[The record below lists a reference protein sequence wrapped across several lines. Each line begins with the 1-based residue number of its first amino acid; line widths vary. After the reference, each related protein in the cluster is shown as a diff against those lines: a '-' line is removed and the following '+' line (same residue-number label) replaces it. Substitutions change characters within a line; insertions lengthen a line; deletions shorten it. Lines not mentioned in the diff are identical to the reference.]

1 MTTIV
6 PLHLP
11 QKAHMQDSTN
21 LSTDLGLDL
30 SSDLSSNLSSYLF
43 TPSFSQQRMWLL
55 DQLEPASARYNIVT
69 ALSLRG
75 QLNLTALREAL
86 NQVVARHESL
96 RTVFQYEGEVLQQCC
111 LESLVIP
118 LEVVDQPS
126 LNTEQFLLQQYHQT
140 FNLQE
145 APLLRCR
152 VLPRADGEYVLA
164 LTMHHIISDAWSS
177 EILARELALCYHGQ
191 LTQTEVELP
200 ELSIQYADFAEWQRE
215 QAASGQDDASLAYW
229 QQQLQGVSP
238 IALPLDRPRP
248 ARMSYRGATQYFD
261 LPRATTDALAAQA
274 RAQGNTLFV
283 QLLTAFYVLLYRYTG
298 QTDLVVGTPVSG
310 RGRLEL
316 ENLIGFFVNTLALR
330 VDVQPD
336 ASFSQLLQQVRQVV
350 LDGQAQQHVGFERVL
365 QALNTERDLSHTPI
379 FQVMFAY
386 QETSS
391 EHWQFD
397 GMQVERLNLPADT
410 AKFDL
415 TLSLENLNGQLRCA
429 LEYSSDL
436 FDASTMQRFSEHFA
450 QLLAQIVASDL
461 KQGALND
468 YDFLGQTERQQ
479 LLSCWQQP
487 VAQFPVTACLHQA
500 FEQQA
505 ARTPNAIALRV
516 GEQSISYASLNA
528 RANRLARYLRCSL
541 GDAHAE
547 GVEARSSEN
556 KHTLIGICLPR
567 EDELVVAI
575 LAVLKAGCGYL
586 PIDPALSQERIAF
599 YVADSEVSLVLTN
612 AEFSPLF
619 GPAESALVDTVCVDS
634 ERGFMLAMAEDNLNL
649 PCSPEQLA
657 YVIYTSGS
665 TGTPKGVL
673 VPHSNVMRLF
683 HATDAWFGFGAQDVW
698 TLFHS
703 SAFDFSVWEIW
714 GALLHG
720 GRLVVVPFMVSRSPQ
735 AFYELVQ
742 NEKVTVL
749 NQTPSAFKLFSAV
762 DATMPQTDN
771 KLALRYVIFGGEALE
786 PSSLRT
792 WMKRYGEDAPQLIN
806 MYGITETTVHV
817 SYRRITLADA
827 QNHGASPI
835 GIAIP
840 DLRLFILDANLKLV
854 PIGVTGEIYVAGN
867 GVAEGYLR
875 RPELTKERFIAWPPA
890 LHQAT
895 GYHEAARLYK
905 TGDLARFLPDG
916 SIEYQGRAD
925 DQVKIRGF
933 RIELGEIE
941 AALRQAEEVREVCLS
956 TLRDKDAGADGG
968 QTRIVAYIV
977 AQPGVTPQ
985 IENLRAALKQKLPE
999 YMIPAHFVFLDALP
1013 LTNNG
1018 KIDRKA
1024 LPAPANLR
1032 PNMASEFVAP
1042 RNAQEKF
1049 LVEVWCKV
1057 LGLSEIGVLDNFFA
1071 LGGDSLRGV
1080 QAIGQA
1086 RALGLN
1092 LALVDLFAH
1101 QTIAS
1106 LASLAQKN
1114 QPTRVKAAQQPF
1126 SLISAEDR
1134 ALMPDSAIDAYPL
1147 SRMQGA
1153 MFYHM
1158 QLAPESNVY
1167 HCTGTSH
1174 IGLKRPFNEAAFRQ
1188 AVQETVARHDVLR
1201 TSFELS
1207 GYSQALQ
1214 VVHAHAVL
1222 PLEVEDL
1229 RGLDNAAQEQR
1240 IKDLLEQERNSP
1252 FNLSVPTLLRFFIQ
1266 LRGELSLQFT
1276 MTECHPV
1283 YDGWSYHTM
1292 IVEVF
1297 NRYAGI
1303 TGDGDFVEPPSLQV
1317 NYRDFVEMELAA
1329 VADPAHQQYWADKLA
1344 DCTILRLPRMQP
1356 QVETDHTVAPSLK
1369 AVRINLSEEV
1379 YAGLQALMHAAS
1391 VPMKSVLLAGHVKV
1405 MSLASGERD
1414 ILTGIPSNGRP
1425 EEVGGDA
1432 LYGLFLNTLPFRFA
1446 LQNGASWHET
1456 VQGVFANECEAMPF
1470 RRFPL
1475 AEIQRQFGRQAL
1487 LDEVLFNYM
1496 DFHVYEKLDSKLGF
1510 SVVDTLDSGE
1520 VNEGTNFTLNVHFQ
1534 HLTLSSQLKRKQIS
1548 IQIDYDA
1555 SKLTRQQVDELSGY
1569 YQAVFNAM
1577 ASNPQAS
1584 HHEQDF
1590 LPQSTRQSLLQDWSG
1605 AQRSAAHQ
1613 GASSLTALFAEQ
1625 VTKHAQATALTDG
1638 ERSYSYAQLNQASN
1652 QLARHLQ
1659 SLGLRAGQHVALHLA
1674 RSPEMI
1680 IAILAI
1686 VKAQAVYV
1694 PIDVEDPLERIAS
1707 IVQDSACQLIIS
1719 QERYAAHFPAQQGV
1733 LLLDR
1738 MSTQLAS
1745 LPADDL
1751 QDASA
1756 AAHAAAYIMY
1766 TSGSTGVPKGAVI
1779 PQAGIVRLVKQ
1790 PGFVDFE
1797 RNGRVLQLSSVSF
1810 DASTLEIWG
1819 ALLNGGCL
1827 ILYPNS
1833 LPSIPVLENLIAQQ
1847 RVETAFL
1854 TTTLLNTVVDEKPQ
1868 ILAPLR
1874 HVLSGGEAMSPSH
1887 ARKLLQAVPQL
1898 LLTNGYGPTE
1908 NTTFSTTYEVSLA
1921 DTEQSAG
1928 ISIGRAIAQTQT
1940 YVLDAFM
1947 NPVPVGTPGQL
1958 YVSGDGLA
1966 LGYLQREELTAASFV
1981 ANPFDS
1987 TGNAPRLY
1995 RTGDLVCYRADGNL
2009 QYLGRIDTQVKMRG
2023 FRIELGE
2030 IESALCRH
2038 PEVKQAA
2045 VRVLDI
2051 AGSKKIIG
2059 YVVANESLGEDTT
2072 ALKIFL
2078 SQQLPKYML
2087 PSQLILLPEMPL
2099 TRNGKLDSKRLPAPQ
2114 SLTSAQPSG
2123 VAIQPASAIELDIA
2137 KVWQQVLQL
2146 AQPSMDDNFFD
2157 LGGHSLSLARV
2168 HQQLRSLGYADLAI
2182 VDLLNYPTIRSLA
2195 QHLQQSRQSE
2205 NGAANQAEVA
2215 AQSEQKRLDGRRR
2228 LAQLQQQ
2235 KQRA

>member
-1 MTTIV
+1 
-6 PLHLP
+6 
-11 QKAHMQDSTN
+11 MQDSTN
-21 LSTDLGLDL
+21 VSTDLGAG
-30 SSDLSSNLSSYLF
+30 SSSYLF
-43 TPSFSQQRMWLL
+43 TPSFAQQRMWLL

-75 QLNLTALREAL
+75 RLNLAALEAAL

-96 RTVFQYEGEVLQQCC
+96 RTVFEYENGVLQQCC
-111 LESLVIP
+111 LESLEIA
-118 LEVVDQPS
+118 LEVLDGADLS
-126 LNTEQFLLQQYHQT
+126 SAEFLLQQYRQT
-140 FNLQE
+140 FNLQA

-152 VLPRADGEYVLA
+152 VLQCAPEEYVLA

-177 EILARELALCYHGQ
+177 EILARELALCYRAQ
-191 LTQTEVELP
+191 LTQTALELP

-215 QAASGQDDASLAYW
+215 QAASGQDEASLAYW
-229 QQQLQGVSP
+229 RQQLQGVSP
-238 IALPLDRPRP
+238 LALPLDKARP

-298 QTDLVVGTPVSG
+298 QTDLVVGAPVSG

-316 ENLIGFFVNTLALR
+316 ENLIGLFVNTIALR
-330 VDVQPD
+330 VDVQPQ
-336 ASFSQLLQQVRQVV
+336 ASFSQLAQQVRQVV
-350 LDGQAQQHVGFERVL
+350 LDGQAQQNVGFERVL
-365 QALNTERDLSHTPI
+365 QALNVERDLSHTPI

-386 QETSS
+386 QEASA
-391 EHWQFD
+391 EHWQFE
-397 GMQVERLNLPADT
+397 GMQVERVNVAADT

-436 FDASTMQRFSEHFA
+436 FKPETMQRFSEHFT
-450 QLLAQIVASDL
+450 QLLAQIAASDI
-461 KQGALND
+461 QQVRLNE
-468 YDFLGQTERQQ
+468 YEFLSQAERRQ
-479 LLSCWQQP
+479 LLSCWDQP
-487 VAQFPVTACLHQA
+487 LAHYPVSACLHQA

-505 ARTPNAIALRV
+505 ARTPDAIALRV

-528 RANRLARYLRCSL
+528 RANQLARYLRSAL
-541 GDAHAE
+541 EQSGTEPAGADENRHA
-547 GVEARSSEN
+547 
-556 KHTLIGICLPR
+556 LIGICLPR
-567 EDELVVAI
+567 EDDLVVAI

-586 PIDPALSQERIAF
+586 PIDPALSPERIAF
-599 YVADSEVSLVLTN
+599 YVTDSKLSLVLTN

-619 GPAESALVDTVCVDS
+619 GPAESALVSTVCVDS
-634 ERGFMLAMAEDNLNL
+634 ERAFMLAMAQDNLDL
-649 PCSPEQLA
+649 PCSPQQLA

-714 GALLHG
+714 GALLYG
-720 GRLVVVPFMVSRSPQ
+720 GRLVVVPYMVSRSPQ
-735 AFYELVQ
+735 AFYDLVQ
-742 NEKVTVL
+742 SEKVTVL

-762 DATMPQTDN
+762 DAAMPQNAD

-792 WMKRYGEDAPQLIN
+792 WMQRYGDAAPQLIN

-817 SYRRITLADA
+817 SYRRITRADA

-835 GIAIP
+835 GVAIP
-840 DLRLFILDANLKLV
+840 DLRLFILDANLKLA
-854 PIGVTGEIYVAGN
+854 PIGVTGEIYVAGS

-875 RPELTKERFIAWPPA
+875 RPELTQERFIAWPPA
-890 LHQAT
+890 LQQAA
-895 GYHEAARLYK
+895 GWHPAARLYK

-941 AALRQAEEVREVCLS
+941 AALRQVEEVREVCLS
-956 TLRDKDAGADGG
+956 TLRDQGAA
-968 QTRIVAYIV
+968 RIVAYIV
-977 AQPGVTPQ
+977 AQPGATPQ
-985 IENLRAALKQKLPE
+985 IEHLRASLKRTLPE

-1032 PNMASEFVAP
+1032 PHMASEFVAP
-1042 RNAQEKF
+1042 RNPQEQ
-1049 LVEVWCKV
+1049 LLADVWRQV
-1057 LGLSEIGVLDNFFA
+1057 LGLSEVGVLDNFFA

-1101 QTIAS
+1101 QTIAG
-1106 LASLAQKN
+1106 LASQAAQN
-1114 QPTRVKAAQQPF
+1114 LPARVKAAQQPF

-1134 ALMPDSAIDAYPL
+1134 AQLPASAIDAYPL

-1174 IGLKRPFNEAAFRQ
+1174 IGLKSPFNEAAFRQ

-1207 GYSQALQ
+1207 GFNQALQ
-1214 VVHAHAVL
+1214 VVHADAVL

-1229 RGLDNAAQEQR
+1229 RGMDTAAQEQR

-1252 FNLSVPTLLRFFIQ
+1252 FDLSKPTLLRFFIQ
-1266 LRGELSLQFT
+1266 LRSELSLQFT

-1283 YDGWSYHTM
+1283 FDGWSYHTM

-1303 TGDGDFVEPPSLQV
+1303 TGDGDFVEPPALQV

-1344 DCTILRLPRMQP
+1344 DCTILRLPRLQP
-1356 QVETDHTVAPSLK
+1356 QNDAAHSTAPCLK
-1369 AVRINLSEEV
+1369 AVRIHLPEEV

-1391 VPMKSVLLAGHVKV
+1391 VPMKSVLLAGHIKV
-1405 MSLASGERD
+1405 MSLVSGERD

-1432 LYGLFLNTLPFRFA
+1432 LYGLFLNTLPFRFI
-1446 LQNGASWHET
+1446 LQHGASWRDT
-1456 VQGVFANECEAMPF
+1456 VQAVFANECEAMPY

-1510 SVVDTLDSGE
+1510 TVVDTLDSGE
-1520 VNEGTNFTLNVHFQ
+1520 VNEGTNFALNVHFQ

-1555 SKLTRQQVDELSGY
+1555 SQLTRQQIDEMAEY
-1569 YQAVFNAM
+1569 YQAVFSAM
-1577 ASNPQAS
+1577 ASSPQAP
-1584 HHEQDF
+1584 HHAQDF
-1590 LPQSTRQSLLQDWSG
+1590 LPPATRQTLLQDWSG
-1605 AQRSAAHQ
+1605 ASRTAPHQ
-1613 GASSLTALFAEQ
+1613 GARSLAALFAEQ
-1625 VTKHAQATALTDG
+1625 VAKHAQATALTDG
-1638 ERSYSYAQLNQASN
+1638 ERSYSYAQLNQAAN

-1659 SLGLRAGQHVALHLA
+1659 SRGLRAGQHVALCLA

-1694 PIDVEDPLERIAS
+1694 PIDVEDPLQRIAG

-1719 QERYAAHFPAQQGV
+1719 QERYASYFPAQQG
-1733 LLLDR
+1733 LLLLER
-1738 MSTQLAS
+1738 ISTELAA

-1751 QDASA
+1751 PLVPSEQEPK
-1756 AAHAAAYIMY
+1756 AYIMY
-1766 TSGSTGVPKGAVI
+1766 TSGSTGAPKGALI

-1790 PGFVDFE
+1790 AGFVDFE
-1797 RNGRVLQLSSVSF
+1797 KNGRVLQLSSVSF

-1847 RVETAFL
+1847 KVETAFL

-1874 HVLSGGEAMSPSH
+1874 HLISGGEAMSPAH
-1887 ARKLLQAVPQL
+1887 ARKLLQAAPGL
-1898 LLTNGYGPTE
+1898 RLTNGYGPTE

-1921 DTEQSAG
+1921 DTEQSGG

-1947 NPVPVGTPGQL
+1947 NPAPIGTPGQL
-1958 YVSGDGLA
+1958 YVSGAGLA
-1966 LGYLQREELTAASFV
+1966 FGYLQREELTAAAFV
-1981 ANPFDS
+1981 ANPFDAS
-1987 TGNAPRLY
+1987 GQAPRLY
-1995 RTGDLVCYRADGNL
+1995 RTGDLVCYHSDGNL
-2009 QYLGRIDTQVKMRG
+2009 HYLGRIDGQVKMRG

-2038 PEVKQAA
+2038 PAVKQAA
-2045 VRVLDI
+2045 VRVLEI
-2051 AGSKKIIG
+2051 AGGKKIIAW
-2059 YVVANESLGEDTT
+2059 VVAQESLGADTT

-2087 PSQLILLPEMPL
+2087 PNQLILLPEMPL
-2099 TRNGKLDSKRLPAPQ
+2099 TRNGKLDSKRLPAPAA
-2114 SLTSAQPSG
+2114 LTAAQPAG
-2123 VAIQPASAIELDIA
+2123 AAMQPASVIELDIA
-2137 KVWQQVLQL
+2137 QVWQQVLQL
-2146 AQPSMDDNFFD
+2146 AQPSLDDNFFD

-2168 HQQLRSLGYADLAI
+2168 HQQLRARGYAELAI

-2195 QHLQQSRQSE
+2195 QHVQESRQ
-2205 NGAANQAEVA
+2205 NAGASANQAEIN